1 MVEFS
6 ADCNGDG
13 IVDFGQILDGTLNDE
28 DLNGIPD
35 CCESGG
41 SCGECQG
48 DLNGDGLV
56 DGQDLA
62 TLLSSWGESGADLTG
77 DRVVD
82 GADLALLLGLWG
94 LCL

>member
-6 ADCNGDG
+6 TDCNGDG
-13 IVDFGQILDGTLNDE
+13 IVDFGQILDGTLSDE

-35 CCESGG
+35 CCESDGL
-41 SCGECQG
+41 CTECQG
-48 DLNGDGLV
+48 DLNGDGAV

-62 TLLSSWGESGADLTG
+62 TLLSVWGESGADLTG

-94 LCL
+94 PCI